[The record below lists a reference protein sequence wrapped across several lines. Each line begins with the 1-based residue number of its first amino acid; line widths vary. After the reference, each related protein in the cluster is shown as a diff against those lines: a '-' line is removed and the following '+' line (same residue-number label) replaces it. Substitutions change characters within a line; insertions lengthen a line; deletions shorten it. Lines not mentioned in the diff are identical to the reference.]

1 MARVMKTRW
10 KLTGWL
16 VLATPASLTAA
27 SFEVLPATGDFIG
40 MGQVGGLNANGS
52 VLTAAGWSLA
62 SWSPQAVKWT
72 SAAGV
77 SRVESATPLNS
88 GAAAVSADG
97 TVIAGWR
104 FDPDGRATC
113 WINGSRSNVTSFRNS
128 EIKGLDRNG
137 ATAVGRNPANGK
149 SSYYGVAAKWALPGG
164 TPTSLGDLT
173 GGATQAEAT
182 AISADGSTIVGWGT
196 GSTTG
201 VTAFRAAGGAAM
213 TSLGDLTG
221 GRVFSEALAVSADG
235 SVVVGRSESTN
246 GLEAFRWTSAGM
258 AALGDLPG
266 GPFQSTATGVSGDG
280 QIVVGIGASEADNE
294 VFVWDAARGMRS
306 LASLCSA
313 AGLPV
318 SGYRFTYC
326 RPVISEDGDSIAG
339 DAIAPDQTQI
349 LWKLSGVRS
358 LLGNLPVPPV
368 QLTLAADGITLR
380 FNAEAGF
387 LYQLQQCEGLEAG
400 SWINV
405 GDPIP
410 GDGVEHVLAPGAA
423 TAPRCFFRLVVT
435 NKL

>member
-10 KLTGWL
+10 KLTGL
-16 VLATPASLTAA
+16 LALTSSATLTAA
-27 SFEVLPATGDFIG
+27 SFEVLPASADFIG
-40 MGQVGGLNANGS
+40 MGQVGALNVNGS

-88 GAAAVSADG
+88 GAAAISADG

-113 WINGSRSNVTSFRNS
+113 WINGSRSNITSFRNS

-137 ATAVGRNPANGK
+137 TTAVGRNPANGK
-149 SSYYGVAAKWALPGG
+149 SSYYGVAAKWAVPGG
-164 TPTSLGDLT
+164 TVTSLGDLA
-173 GGATQAEAT
+173 GGATQSEAT
-182 AISADGSTIVGWGT
+182 RISADGSTIVGWGT
-196 GSTTG
+196 GSTG

-213 TSLGDLTG
+213 VSLGDLTG
-221 GRVFSEALAVSADG
+221 GRVFSEALGVSADG
-235 SVVVGRSESTN
+235 TVVVGRSESTN

-258 AALGDLPG
+258 VGLGDLPG
-266 GPFQSTATGVSGDG
+266 GPFQSSATGVSGDG
-280 QIVVGIGASEADNE
+280 QIVVGVGASEADNE

-306 LASLCSA
+306 LAALCSA

-339 DAIAPDQTQI
+339 DAIAPDQTQV
-349 LWKLSGVRS
+349 LWKLGGLRA
-358 LLGNLPVPPV
+358 LLGNVPAPPV
-368 QLTLAADGITLR
+368 SLALDTAGITLR
-380 FNAEAGF
+380 FTAEAGF
-387 LYQLQQCEGLEAG
+387 FYQLQQCQGLESG
-400 SWINV
+400 GWINV

-410 GDGVEHVLAPGAA
+410 GDGVEHILTPGA
-423 TAPRCFFRLVVT
+423 TGTPRCFFRLVVT
-435 NKL
+435 NKP